1 MYVTLSV
8 VVITHNEEANIGR
21 SIASVQPLTQAGGE
35 IIVVDCGSTDGTVGI
50 AEALGAKV
58 FLEDW
63 KGFAA
68 QKNSAIAKASC
79 DWVLSL
85 DADEVIT
92 EDSRA
97 EIARILAE
105 PDPNIN
111 GYWIPRMNYIFGR
124 WMRHGGFWPDPKLRL
139 FRRGTGQFLERP
151 VHETMQVEGSLG
163 HLIEP
168 MFHEAYPTLS
178 SYIEH
183 MNRYSSLG
191 AALAAQKGQTS
202 FTLLNIL
209 LRPLGTFIYNYV
221 IRGGFLDGREG
232 LLLHLYHAAYVS
244 WKYAKSWELGR
255 QREVKANS

>member
-1 MYVTLSV
+1 MTLSV

-21 SIASVQPLTQAGGE
+21 TIASVQPLTQNGGE
-35 IIVVDCGSTDGTVGI
+35 VIVVDCGSTDQTVPT
-50 AEALGAKV
+50 AQALGAKV
-58 FLEDW
+58 FVEDW

-85 DADEVIT
+85 DADEVVT
-92 EDSRA
+92 QDLRA
-97 EIARILAE
+97 EIERILAS
-105 PDPNIN
+105 PDPKIN

-124 WMRHGGFWPDPKLRL
+124 WVRHGGFWPDPKLRL
-139 FRRGTGQFLERP
+139 FRRGTGHFLERP
-151 VHETMQVEGSLG
+151 VHETMQVDGVVG

-191 AALAAQKGQTS
+191 AQLAAQKGQTG
-202 FTLLNIL
+202 FTLFNIL
-209 LRPLGTFIYNYV
+209 LRPAGTFAYNYV
-221 IRGGFLDGREG
+221 FRGGFLDGREG
-232 LLLHLYHAAYVS
+232 LLLHLYHAVYVS
-244 WKYAKSWELGR
+244 WKYAKSWELSRSRDVG
-255 QREVKANS
+255 SGS